1 MNKLLTTLVA
11 GSLFAATSAH
21 ALDDYTE
28 HNFKVSTGNLSLT
41 ARDYDGLDKWMG
53 QIDYKIDVPFVS
65 GLAYR
70 YQESKGSVEHRY
82 RVNFKPVLKY
92 GNLSVTPRAEWRA
105 FDKESKDDFGNVWL
119 RVQYKQ
125 PITESLSGYI
135 LLQPKFAF
143 DNDNFS
149 DGEYYTSQ
157 NQIGLDYKVTSNV
170 TFGIFGEKNYDE
182 DWKTDSIFLG
192 TNVSVKF

>member
-1 MNKLLTTLVA
+1 MKKLTVALAGALTI
-11 GSLFAATSAH
+11 ATPAL

-53 QIDYKIDVPFVS
+53 QIDYKIDVPFVA
-65 GLAYR
+65 GVAYR
-70 YQESKGSVEHRY
+70 YQESKGEVEHRY
-82 RVNFKPVLKY
+82 RINFKPLFKY

-119 RVQYKQ
+119 RLQYKQ

-143 DNDNFS
+143 DNDKFS

-182 DWKTDSIFLG
+182 NWDTDSIFLG